1 MVNRYYNSKLGQTEM
16 YLSLVCHK
24 KAARPGAV
32 LSSQCESNLTVVRD
46 ISATLMS
53 VFVITLEDLVDTS
66 YLFTAGA
73 SNRLVRMTS

>member
-24 KAARPGAV
+24 KAARPGAM
-32 LSSQCESNLTVVRD
+32 LSSQCEFNLTVVRD

-53 VFVITLEDLVDTS
+53 VFVITLETLSGHILSLYGPARQIDLSD
-66 YLFTAGA
+66 
-73 SNRLVRMTS
+73 